1 MTHRLSL
8 MKFNLLIAIL
18 FSFTIFFSNNIVSAA
33 EADVLTPVAYE
44 KYLQTL
50 IDNGDTGAEEALT
63 TFKNLKSDQETAFIK
78 FLASPYYLN
87 ALQTGMNGEKNL
99 TYNIDGTDV
108 KVKIKDKD
116 IVNNNSPQFSLA
128 ATQTSAS
135 RSITLE
141 AFGIDTTTITLTVN
155 WEHNGSVAVRPL
167 SVTQGHTNRNPILIL
182 SEQSSTHPGYVSG
195 GYYYGGGKWK
205 MYATGA
211 AGAISDTIGIDI
223 KGTTF
228 QNKYFSVYSS
238 HPGIPNVTW
247 QKF

>member
-1 MTHRLSL
+1 MTRRLNF
-8 MKFNLLIAIL
+8 MKSNLLLLFL
-18 FSFTIFFSNNIVSAA
+18 FSFSLFYSNNIVSASD
-33 EADVLTPVAYE
+33 ADVLTPVAYE

-50 IDNGDTGAEEALT
+50 INSGDIGAKETLT
-63 TFKNLKSDQETAFIK
+63 KFNNLENDQQEAFIK
-78 FLASPYYLN
+78 FLASPHYLN
-87 ALQTGMNGEKNL
+87 ALQAGLNGENDL
-99 TYNIDGTDV
+99 TYNMDGTDV
-108 KVKIKDKD
+108 KVEIKGED
-116 IVNNNSPQFSLA
+116 IVNNTSPQFSLA

-155 WEHNGSVAVRPL
+155 WEHNSSVAVRPL

-211 AGAISDTIGIDI
+211 AGAISDTVGIDI

-247 QKF
+247 AKF